1 MASPS
6 GSLDDLVICRDHLTA
21 QLIYGLWFRDPVW
34 LSMVTGRK
42 RVEAVRTR
50 DHFRRAVLTAAAAV
64 MVVSILAV
72 AG

>member
-1 MASPS
+1 MI
-6 GSLDDLVICRDHLTA
+6 SLFVVIHLTA